1 MHFVCFRDE
10 KINNLEEQMSSL
22 KDEATRME
30 TERTNL
36 LAKVRYFTLIFTEVI
51 TERTDL
57 LAKVRYFTLIFTEV
71 ITERTDLL
79 AKVRY
84 FTSGIIEDLTE
95 SDKKTNNISTTL
107 QILVHAF
114 FNFFFKDYL
123 LKICKSSPLKP
134 LSQIKPTK
142 GKFTIWKEKLTL
154 SQI

>member
-30 TERTNL
+30 
-36 LAKVRYFTLIFTEVI
+36 
-51 TERTDL
+51 
-57 LAKVRYFTLIFTEV
+57 
-71 ITERTDLL
+71 TERTDLL

>member
-30 TERTNL
+30 
-36 LAKVRYFTLIFTEVI
+36 

-95 SDKKTNNISTTL
+95 SDKKLTIFPPHYKFWCMHFL
-107 QILVHAF
+107 IF
-114 FNFFFKDYL
+114 F
-123 LKICKSSPLKP
+123 
-134 LSQIKPTK
+134 
-142 GKFTIWKEKLTL
+142 
-154 SQI
+154 